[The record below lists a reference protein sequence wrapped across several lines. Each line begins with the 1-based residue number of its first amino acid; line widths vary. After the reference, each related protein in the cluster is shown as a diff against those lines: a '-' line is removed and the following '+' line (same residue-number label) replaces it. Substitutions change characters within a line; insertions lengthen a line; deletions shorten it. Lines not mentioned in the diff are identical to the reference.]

1 MIQKNVSFSLL
12 PSLFFFSLF
21 HSQILSILSL
31 FNTFYFFPSVSLS
44 LFLCL
49 ALSFSLSFTSYHT
62 HIISIYRFLASSG
75 KDRSLCL
82 STATTSNTTS
92 ATTNGGG
99 SPSGP
104 PYKVSTVIAS
114 AHKRIVWAARYERTS
129 NFLTCRKRLL
139 LYTVEFKIN
148 YRMLVFLLFHTLIT
162 TL

>member
-1 MIQKNVSFSLL
+1 MRFLSLSLSFFLCSILT
-12 PSLFFFSLF
+12 FSLF
-21 HSQILSILSL
+21 SL
-31 FNTFYFFPSVSLS
+31 FSNPFYVFPSDSLS

-99 SPSGP
+99 SPSSP
-104 PYKVSTVIAS
+104 PYKVSTIIAS
-114 AHKRIVWAARYERTS
+114 AHKRIVWAARYKRPS
-129 NFLTCRKRLL
+129 NFLTCIQRLIL
-139 LYTVEFKIN
+139 CTVELKIDCHI
-148 YRMLVFLLFHTLIT
+148 LQFVIFSI
-162 TL
+162 